1 MSEPNFEPLVW
12 ASISTTIKTRDYE
25 NIKLDFGLAV
35 PPDASPE
42 YIAKAMN
49 TILEVNEALAAELS
63 RKLQEEF
70 GR

>member
-1 MSEPNFEPLVW
+1 MSDTEPTVW

-25 NIKLDFGLAV
+25 NIKLDFGVAGIPLGADQATIV
-35 PPDASPE
+35 
-42 YIAKAMN
+42 KALG
-49 TILEVNEALAAELS
+49 TIQEVNEALAAELS